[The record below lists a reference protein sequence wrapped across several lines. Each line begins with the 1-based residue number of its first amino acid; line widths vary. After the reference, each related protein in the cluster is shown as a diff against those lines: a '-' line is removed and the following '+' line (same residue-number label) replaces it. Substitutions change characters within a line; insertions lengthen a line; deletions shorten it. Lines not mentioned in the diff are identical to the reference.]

1 MPEATKR
8 WLQRFVDGV
17 NHYQATAKRLPFE
30 YEVLALE
37 REPWTVADVL
47 AFGRLAGADVTWIVW
62 FGLLKLRDRPDWPRI
77 WERLLRQGGDRPP
90 STEASASDSAII
102 ETLLAGLSRSGS
114 NSLALAP
121 ERTRNGAA
129 ILANDPHLGIN
140 VPNTWI
146 LAGVKSPSYHAVGLM
161 IPGLPLFAIGRNP
174 WIAWGGTNMR
184 ATASDLVDV
193 SPLPEAEKNSHDE
206 TIRVRWWPEQKVTL
220 RSTRF
225 GPILSDAPQLQDL
238 NISRSCRFRWT
249 GHRPSDEVTAMLKVM
264 RARNFE
270 EFRSAF
276 ASFGVPGQNMLYAD
290 AEGNI
295 GQVLAVQ
302 IPDRRSAP
310 EDLIVNASRS
320 GQDLA
325 NIARRDQPAGGDEP
339 RGRLHRV
346 GEQSTLEWRRRRR
359 LVFLAGGQSA
369 AHGGA
374 GRGQRHAQRRA
385 GHGDA
390 ARCLRRL
397 LGDAEPGTR
406 TQDARGRRRSRGS
419 GRCAPG
425 VRAHG
430 AWDGQYRADAQG
442 PVAFELF
449 RFHFTQEF
457 YRATLGES
465 DIAAFASIGRIKEI
479 MVEDLERQTPE
490 GLAPALRRSLDGA
503 SAKIGEFATWGDMH
517 RLSLRHPLAFLPLIG
532 RRFEFADYPI
542 GGSTDSLMKTAH
554 SSTRGAASRRLWRQR
569 APRLRSLGHGPQLVR
584 GARRPGR
591 LAEQLNL
598 PRPGSALARGRVYR
612 DAAAPGDGART
623 LPLCHGAR
631 PMSVAMR
638 SAMYAARAVGPAF
651 SSSLRAKRG
660 IQSGS
665 PRRSAPRDDEV
676 RPESCIPDVGQ
687 GGDAPRPVRRNKA
700 SYPVHQ
706 TPRLHAAASCVRA
719 LSPATAA
726 TAKIRS
732 RRSAGSCR
740 NSWLRPKTPASAASM
755 ALPVSTRSRP
765 TRRPCRCDV
774 TRRCGKSTGRRRFRC

>member
-1 MPEATKR
+1 MRTGRRTWRWLVPLLCTGALAGCSLLKPLPKATTVEQRLSAMPTQGLPLQQPVRIYWDQHQVPFIQAATDDDAAFVLGLVHAHLRLGQMAIYRRIVQGRVAEMGGPLATDIDHGVRILDFGRATAATLATMPEATKR

-90 STEASASDSAII
+90 STEASASESAII
-102 ETLLAGLSRSGS
+102 ETLIAGLSRSGS

-121 ERTRNGAA
+121 ERTRHGAA

-238 NISRSCRFRWT
+238 NLPELSLRWT

-264 RARNFE
+264 RARSFE

-310 EDLIVNASRS
+310 EDLIVNASQADKTWRTLRDATS
-320 GQDLA
+320 LPVAMNPEEGFIASA
-325 NIARRDQPAGGDEP
+325 NNQP
-339 RGRLHRV
+339 
-346 GEQSTLEWRRRRR
+346 SN
-359 LVFLAGGQSA
+359 
-369 AHGGA
+369 
-374 GRGQRHAQRRA
+374 
-385 GHGDA
+385 GDA
-390 ARCLRRL
+390 AVGWFFSPEDRVRRMAAL
-397 LGDAEPGTR
+397 VEDNGTLNLEQVMAMQRDVYVGSSAILNQVLVRKMREAGVAAEAQGDA
-406 TQDARGRRRSRGS
+406 RRVFELM
-419 GRCAPG
+419 AT
-425 VRAHG
+425 
-430 AWDGQYRADAQG
+430 WDGQYRADAQG

-457 YRATLGES
+457 YGATLGES

-490 GLAPALRRSLDGA
+490 RLAPALRRSLDGA

-554 SSTRGAASRRLWRQR
+554 SSTEERHRAGYGANARHVSDLSDMDRNWFVVLGGQDGWLNSSTFLDQVPLWLEGEYIEMPLRL
-569 APRLRSLGHGPQLVR
+569 
-584 GARRPGR
+584 
-591 LAEQLNL
+591 E
-598 PRPGSALARGRVYR
+598 
-612 DAAAPGDGART
+612 T
-623 LPLCHGAR
+623 
-631 PMSVAMR
+631 
-638 SAMYAARAVGPAF
+638 
-651 SSSLRAKRG
+651 
-660 IQSGS
+660 
-665 PRRSAPRDDEV
+665 
-676 RPESCIPDVGQ
+676 
-687 GGDAPRPVRRNKA
+687 
-700 SYPVHQ
+700 
-706 TPRLHAAASCVRA
+706 VRA
-719 LSPATAA
+719 
-726 TAKIRS
+726 
-732 RRSAGSCR
+732 
-740 NSWLRPKTPASAASM
+740 
-755 ALPVSTRSRP
+755 
-765 TRRPCRCDV
+765 
-774 TRRCGKSTGRRRFRC
+774 RFRYVTELGP